1 MLDCFGMPVE
11 LHLVKGG
18 GSGEQLGLRGQSE
31 VLLQTDEALAEGEVL
46 GKLHKADQVTAALT
60 AVTVEQI
67 LAGIDIERRPGIPV
81 QRAESHEL
89 LSCGDAATGPV
100 PPLQALQQQTTPLQ
114 LVQ

>member
-31 VLLQTDEALAEGEVL
+31 VLLQTDEALAAGEVL

-60 AVTVEQI
+60 AVTIEQI
-67 LAGIDIERRPGIPV
+67 LAGIPIERSPRIRV
-81 QRAESHEL
+81 QRAEPHALPSR
-89 LSCGDAATGPV
+89 AAAPTAQV
-100 PPLQALQQQTTPLQ
+100 APLPTP
-114 LVQ
+114 